1 MKAIGIINYLPVED
15 VRSFVDFETEKPEP
29 AGRDVLVEVKAI
41 AVNPVD
47 VKVRAGRGNEGVTE
61 EPPRIIGW
69 DASGVVEAVGP
80 DVTLFKP
87 GDEVFYAGDITRP
100 GSNAEFQRVDERI
113 VGHKPKSL
121 SHAEAAAL
129 PLTTITAYEAFF
141 DRLGID
147 RDGGNKG
154 ESILIIGAGG
164 GVGSIAIQLA
174 RQAGLVIIATAS
186 RPETTAWVKELGA
199 DHVVNHRGDMVAEA
213 RALGFKYID
222 HIAIFND
229 MRHWQTAV
237 ELIRPQGGI
246 VSIDDT
252 HLPMLMEGMKMKA
265 ASLHWEFMFARAMHQ
280 TPDMIEQHKL
290 LSWVAAEI
298 DAGRIRT
305 TVSEVLSPINAAN
318 LREAHR
324 LIETGQAKGKIVLD
338 GFFQGNPSPEHSPGA
353 TLEERLFRYLDLHAM
368 QAKPH
373 RWRFDLRTGETREE
387 PLSDRVMEFGTI
399 NGGFAGRPYRYSYD
413 ALPAEGW
420 FGFEGVVKHDVET
433 GREEEHRLPEGVY
446 ASETAMAPRDGA
458 TAEDDG
464 YLVTFTMDLVADRSE
479 CLVLDAA
486 NPAAGPLARIALPER
501 ICSGTH
507 AFWAPAAAL

>member
-1 MKAIGIINYLPVED
+1 
-15 VRSFVDFETEKPEP
+15 FETEKPEP
-29 AGRDVLVEVKAI
+29 AGRDVLVAVKAI

-47 VKVRAGRGNEGVTE
+47 VKVRAGRGKEGVTE
-61 EPPRIIGW
+61 DPPRIIGW

-121 SHAEAAAL
+121 SYAEAAAL

-199 DHVVNHRGDMVAEA
+199 DHVVNHRGDMVAET
-213 RALGFKYID
+213 RALGFEHVD

-229 MRHWQTAV
+229 MRHWNTAV

-252 HLPMLMEGMKMKA
+252 HLPMPMDGMKMKA

-338 GFFQGNPSPEHSPGA
+338 GF
-353 TLEERLFRYLDLHAM
+353 
-368 QAKPH
+368 
-373 RWRFDLRTGETREE
+373 
-387 PLSDRVMEFGTI
+387 
-399 NGGFAGRPYRYSYD
+399 
-413 ALPAEGW
+413 
-420 FGFEGVVKHDVET
+420 
-433 GREEEHRLPEGVY
+433 
-446 ASETAMAPRDGA
+446 
-458 TAEDDG
+458 
-464 YLVTFTMDLVADRSE
+464 
-479 CLVLDAA
+479 
-486 NPAAGPLARIALPER
+486 
-501 ICSGTH
+501 
-507 AFWAPAAAL
+507 